1 MSYSAR
7 VSKVAVLEQLKKY
20 LADELADDIF
30 ADIVKADENDHRNM
44 IGMTYG
50 EWADRFDDD
59 RQLVWADDTHA
70 GFGRRGDSVYGDNR
84 DCVICMTE
92 YDGRRYKLWV
102 WCETLHTEDRRILAA
117 MAEYHRRHE
126 AVCREEVTG

>member
-30 ADIVKADENDHRNM
+30 ADIVRADENDRQNM

-50 EWADRFDDD
+50 E
-59 RQLVWADDTHA
+59 
-70 GFGRRGDSVYGDNR
+70 
-84 DCVICMTE
+84 
-92 YDGRRYKLWV
+92 
-102 WCETLHTEDRRILAA
+102 
-117 MAEYHRRHE
+117 
-126 AVCREEVTG
+126 